1 MEVALKVSSG
11 SSAGKLIAVP
21 GPKFLIGRAE
31 DCQLR
36 PKSDLISR
44 YHCVIMSEDGLV
56 TVRDFGSKNFTYVN
70 GERLI
75 GECELKPGDL
85 LKVGPLEFELCIKAT
100 VGAGKR
106 PKIESVQAAVE
117 RTVGDS
123 SGSEFDLN
131 SFLDEDVT
139 SAKAET
145 RNIGLHDTEH
155 SLPTP
160 NTPPAGGD
168 SVANSAAETKAGK
181 APPPKRATV
190 DSRAAA
196 DKALRQFFKRR

>member
-1 MEVALKVSSG
+1 MEVKLKVV
-11 SSAGKLIAVP
+11 AGNAAGQLIPVP

-36 PKSDLISR
+36 PRSDLISR
-44 YHCVIMSEDGLV
+44 YHCVIMAEDGLV

-75 GECELKPGDL
+75 GECELKPGDR
-85 LKVGPLEFELCIKAT
+85 LKAGPLEFELVITAT

-106 PKIESVQAAVE
+106 PKVESVQEAAQ
-117 RTVGDS
+117 RTVETAANEG
-123 SGSEFDLN
+123 GFDVN
-131 SFLDEDVT
+131 QFLGEAEPTEASRETKQIAMQDTVAPT
-139 SAKAET
+139 PAET
-145 RNIGLHDTEH
+145 
-155 SLPTP
+155 
-160 NTPPAGGD
+160 PAAD
-168 SVANSAAETKAGK
+168 SKPGSGPHT
-181 APPPKRATV
+181 PPKRGTA

>member
-1 MEVALKVSSG
+1 MEVALKVTSG
-11 SSAGKLIAVP
+11 SSTGKLIPVP

-44 YHCVIMSEDGLV
+44 YHCVIMAEDGLV

-75 GECELKPGDL
+75 GETELKPGDV

-106 PKIESVQAAVE
+106 PKVETVQAAVE
-117 RTVGDS
+117 RTVEDS

-131 SFLDEDVT
+131 RFLDEG
-139 SAKAET
+139 AQ
-145 RNIGLHDTEH
+145 GQ
-155 SLPTP
+155 
-160 NTPPAGGD
+160 
-168 SVANSAAETKAGK
+168 SAAETRRMVKQDTEHALPPPPAADDSVSESTSETRPGK
-181 APPPKRATV
+181 APPPKRATA

>member
-1 MEVALKVSSG
+1 MEVKLKVVSG
-11 SSAGKLIAVP
+11 NSAGQMIPVP

-36 PKSDLISR
+36 PRSDLISR
-44 YHCVIMSEDGLV
+44 YHCVIMAEDGLV

-85 LKVGPLEFELCIKAT
+85 LKAGPLEFELCITAT

-106 PKIESVQAAVE
+106 SKVESIQEAAE
-117 RTVGDS
+117 RTVQS
-123 SGSEFDLN
+123 SASTGAFDVN
-131 SFLDEDVT
+131 QFLDDGGEQ
-139 SAKAET
+139 SAGDT
-145 RNIGLHDTEH
+145 RKMVMQDTEQIM
-155 SLPTP
+155 
-160 NTPPAGGD
+160 PAAAGASD
-168 SVANSAAETKAGK
+168 ESVSEANSPTMPGK
-181 APPPKRATV
+181 APPPKRLTA

-196 DKALRQFFKRR
+196 DKALKQFFKRR

>member
-1 MEVALKVSSG
+1 MEVKLKVASG
-11 SSAGKLIAVP
+11 ASAGQMIPVP
-21 GPKFLIGRAE
+21 GPKFLIGRAD

-36 PKSDLISR
+36 PRSDLISR

-75 GECELKPGDL
+75 GETELKPGDL
-85 LKVGPLEFELCIKAT
+85 LKVGPLEFELSITAT

-106 PKIESVQAAVE
+106 PKVESIQEAAE
-117 RTVGDS
+117 RTVQS
-123 SGSEFDLN
+123 AEPGSFDVN
-131 SFLDEDVT
+131 EFLDNDDSTEARKDT
-139 SAKAET
+139 T
-145 RNIGLHDTEH
+145 RMTVQQTE
-155 SLPTP
+155 LAVP
-160 NTPPAGGD
+160 PPAGD
-168 SVANSAAETKAGK
+168 APPAEADPAHGK
-181 APPPKRATV
+181 VPPPKRSTA

>member
-1 MEVALKVSSG
+1 MEVTLKVTSG
-11 SSAGKLIAVP
+11 SNAGQQIPVP

-36 PKSDLISR
+36 PRSDLISR

-70 GERLI
+70 DERLI

-106 PKIESVQAAVE
+106 PKVESVQAVVE
-117 RTVGDS
+117 RTVESATAG
-123 SGSEFDLN
+123 EFDLN
-131 SFLDEDVT
+131 QFLDDGAAAQS
-139 SAKAET
+139 SADT
-145 RNIGLHDTEH
+145 RKIVMQDTEH
-155 SLPTP
+155 SMPAP
-160 NTPPAGGD
+160 NGGASD
-168 SVANSAAETKAGK
+168 ESVSNADAQTMAGK
-181 APPPKRATV
+181 GQPAKRATV